1 MLTAETTFLLI
12 FYISDA
18 KLQLIL
24 ENKKSF
30 GIFFRKY
37 FVVSLFCITFA
48 NVKDDKSGNGIDFC
62 RASIL
67 TFI

>member
-12 FYISDA
+12 IYISDA

-30 GIFFRKY
+30 GTFFRKY

-48 NVKDDKSGNGIDFC
+48 NM
-62 RASIL
+62 
-67 TFI
+67 

>member
-12 FYISDA
+12 SYISDA

-30 GIFFRKY
+30 GIFFLKY

-48 NVKDDKSGNGIDFC
+48 NV
-62 RASIL
+62 
-67 TFI
+67 

>member
-1 MLTAETTFLLI
+1 MLIAETTFLLI
-12 FYISDA
+12 SYISDA

-48 NVKDDKSGNGIDFC
+48 NV
-62 RASIL
+62 
-67 TFI
+67 